1 MELVHDSLW
10 GYKLKTK
17 LMSGGRC
24 VVCHIPS
31 RKYSIM
37 GFIEGFGTYVKW
49 IPSECFSILKKVVG
63 DFWQDLPS
71 NAGIDWHSM

>member
-1 MELVHDSLW
+1 
-10 GYKLKTK
+10 
-17 LMSGGRC
+17 
-24 VVCHIPS
+24 
-31 RKYSIM
+31 M